1 MRKGYLTLDK
11 QLLSRPETPWQFVWA
26 EFQYAS
32 GKIDKNHRPERC
44 KSHEGDIFALQL
56 RGHIAFA

>member
-1 MRKGYLTLDK
+1 MSKGYLTLDK
-11 QLLSRPETPWQFVWA
+11 QLISRPEASRQFVWA

-32 GKIDKNHRPERC
+32 GKIDKNYRLERC